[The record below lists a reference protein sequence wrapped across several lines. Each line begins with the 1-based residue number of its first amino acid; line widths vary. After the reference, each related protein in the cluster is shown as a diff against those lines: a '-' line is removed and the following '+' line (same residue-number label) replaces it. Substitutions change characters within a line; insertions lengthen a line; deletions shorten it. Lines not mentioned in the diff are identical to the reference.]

1 MLCCGEKEVSILAKN
16 HYTFHESINRVA
28 LRNGMRDGIP
38 IALGYF
44 AVAFSLGIAAR
55 NAGLTVFQGFLTSAL
70 CNASAGQHIGFTLI
84 AAGATCLELGIATL
98 VTNARYLLMS
108 CAMSQR
114 LDPDMPFFHRFILAN
129 YVTDEIFGSAI
140 SRPGYLNPFYNY
152 GIILLASPSWATGTA
167 LGILLGNLMPL
178 RLVSAFSVAL
188 YGMFLAVFMPASR
201 QDKVVA
207 GLVAASF
214 LCSYA
219 AAHIPGLMTLSSG
232 TRTIIL
238 TVALSAFAAWKFPRR
253 DEEEEAEA

>member
-1 MLCCGEKEVSILAKN
+1 MNTLAKN
-16 HYTFHESINRVA
+16 HYTLHESVNRTAV
-28 LRNGMRDGIP
+28 RNGMRDGIP

-55 NAGLTVFQGFLTSAL
+55 NAGLTAFQGFLTSAL
-70 CNASAGQHIGFTLI
+70 CNASAGQYIGFTMM
-84 AAGATCLELGIATL
+84 AAGATCLELAIATL

-114 LDPDMPFFHRFILAN
+114 MDPDMPFWHRFVVAN

-152 GIILLASPSWATGTA
+152 GVVLLASPGWAVGTA
-167 LGILLGNLMPL
+167 LGIIVGNLMPL

-201 QDKVVA
+201 RDRVVA

-214 LCSYA
+214 LASYA
-219 AAHIPGLMTLSSG
+219 AGHIPGLMELSSG

-238 TVALSAFAAWKFPRR
+238 TVALSAFAAWKFPRHE
-253 DEEEEAEA
+253 DEEEEAKA